1 LFSGISAAH
10 GLSPR
15 PRRVF
20 YNNNMNIDFRRRI
33 HAGLILCASLVNVAA
48 CGDEPRAMT
57 NAKTNDAAP
66 ATKASPTSGKSMTPI
81 RIEEHFDGK
90 ERDLADAAAAGNRSA
105 IKNAIAAGA
114 NVNFRSA
121 KGMPLLL
128 WPMHKE
134 NPDGFAALLDAGAN
148 ANQIDHRG
156 SPVAT
161 FAAKNPDIR
170 YLESLLRA
178 GANPNARNTDR
189 EPLTF
194 VAAMEG
200 NWPHVQLL
208 IERGAEI
215 DAFNHENYGDTLLAY
230 YAYGQFDRAFW
241 LLERG
246 ADPTL
251 KVKDA
256 LVKTRIG
263 AQPILELIFHYKID
277 AKAFPQGVAAQKK
290 CQEFVMAKGIKSVPE
305 PNYLKDKSQAK

>member
-1 LFSGISAAH
+1 
-10 GLSPR
+10 
-15 PRRVF
+15 
-20 YNNNMNIDFRRRI
+20 M
-33 HAGLILCASLVNVAA
+33 CASFVNLTA
-48 CGDEPRAMT
+48 CGDEPSVRTSDVAS
-57 NAKTNDAAP
+57 AIKAP
-66 ATKASPTSGKSMTPI
+66 SQTASKAGKPMPSI
-81 RIEEHFDGK
+81 RLEEHFDGK
-90 ERDLADAAAAGNRSA
+90 ERDLADAAADSNRTAIKSA
-105 IKNAIAAGA
+105 IVAGA
-114 NVNFRSA
+114 NPNFRSA

-134 NPDGFAALLDAGAN
+134 NPDGFAALLEAGAN
-148 ANQIDHRG
+148 ANQTDHRG

-170 YLESLLRA
+170 YLEALLRA
-178 GANPNARNTDR
+178 GTNPNARNTDR

-246 ADPTL
+246 ADPTF
-251 KVKDA
+251 KIKDA
-256 LVKTRIG
+256 LAKNRIG

-277 AKAFPQGVAAQKK
+277 AKAFPQGIAAQKK
-290 CQEFVMAKGIKSVPE
+290 CQEFVIMKGIKPVPE
-305 PNYLKDKSQAK
+305 PNYLKDKSQASK